1 MELSGIWRATEAND
15 DVRRGAIGLD
25 ADDSTWETIQ
35 VPGHWRNNPK
45 FATSDGPLLY
55 RHRFAAPEPDSDHR
69 RWVTLDGVF
78 YQADV
83 FLDGAY
89 LGDAEGYFIPHTF
102 DISALS
108 RFGDEHVLAV
118 EVTCTP
124 QRGPRNKRN
133 ITGVFQHWDGIDRN
147 WNPGGLW
154 RPVRLY
160 DTGPVRV
167 DRFRV
172 LCRDADSTRAH
183 VLFYAR
189 LDCDDRRRVRVRT
202 LMDGRPIAESER
214 SLAGGL
220 NDVSWNLDIEN
231 PALWW
236 PRSLGDQPLTE
247 MSIEVM
253 VDGELSDR
261 RDAAPDC
268 AKSPGTNGCARSTA
282 SGCS

>member
-55 RHRFAAPEPDSDHR
+55 RHRFSAPEPDSDHR

-102 DISALS
+102 DITALS

-118 EVTCTP
+118 EATCTP

-202 LMDGRPIAESER
+202 L
-214 SLAGGL
+214 
-220 NDVSWNLDIEN
+220 
-231 PALWW
+231 
-236 PRSLGDQPLTE
+236 
-247 MSIEVM
+247 
-253 VDGELSDR
+253 DR
-261 RDAAPDC
+261 RPPDRRVR
-268 AKSPGTNGCARSTA
+268 AVARRRPQRRQLEPRHREPARCGGRVRSAT
-282 SGCS
+282 SR